1 LILKEES
8 EEINEKL
15 QIYEEIMEE
24 YDEKEDNYQND
35 IEEKMQII

>member
-1 LILKEES
+1 MLNFKEES

-24 YDEKEDNYQND
+24 YDKKEDNYQND
-35 IEEKMQII
+35 IAE

>member
-1 LILKEES
+1 MAYKEES

-35 IEEKMQII
+35 IAE

>member
-1 LILKEES
+1 MLNFKEES

-35 IEEKMQII
+35 IAE

>member
-1 LILKEES
+1 MLTYKEES

-35 IEEKMQII
+35 IAE

>member
-1 LILKEES
+1 VAYKEES

-35 IEEKMQII
+35 IAE